1 MLEKYKEIAAF
12 PGLAEI
18 FQHSCTQGSKSILY
32 KKDQTVGFKRLL
44 EMLQQGNLIKG
55 EKELKYVIYLLDRSF
70 DPATA
75 YSDFAN

>member
-1 MLEKYKEIAAF
+1 M
-12 PGLAEI
+12 
-18 FQHSCTQGSKSILY
+18 
-32 KKDQTVGFKRLL
+32 GFKRLL